1 MRTKFASDL
10 HRQVLDHM
18 GRDSLD
24 LPKGTKST
32 KSKPGK
38 TQTGSRKTERKAER
52 ERKRG
57 NIYGRNP
64 TNPLG
69 PFHSNGIAKPSQKR
83 KLNNSNASGKKIIQP
98 TSKSSSTIPKRQA
111 PAIVERDIFDESD
124 QSDEIDLI
132 GDDDDGNE
140 EDDLMDLD
148 EPDEDDLGSGSDIF
162 DDDDEDDASENGAS
176 KGKSGGKLSKAV
188 QDRFA
193 ADDAEI
199 EEYERKLGIKKGR
212 RSLPKAFQ
220 EDGLGD
226 LLGDEADGAD
236 SDDEEDEAEQKR
248 EYDQWLASKRKTANA
263 TQTNGD
269 DNGESDDEFDKLDSD
284 NDDEF
289 GGFDEDD
296 EDGEPAAPKKRE
308 NPYEAPKENRVVAK
322 YVPPSLRNKANGVS
336 EERQRLQRNIQGL
349 INRLTETN
357 ILSIVQSMEDLYQK
371 NARGDVTEII
381 TDVLMAQIC
390 KGEILPD
397 QFFVLNGGFTA
408 AIYKIIGASFGS
420 HVLHRLESEISRLCK
435 DAEQAPDEAFHT
447 RKEVSNLV
455 SFLTQLYVFEALN
468 CKLIFDYMEFFL
480 SDLTELNV
488 EMLLKICRMA
498 GRMLRRDDP
507 RALKHITSVLNANLS
522 KYEPGA
528 VSVRTKF
535 MVETINDL
543 KDNKTKAKGVD
554 SVMVSE
560 HVLTMKK
567 RIGELKSQSR
577 RLDGLAPMGVSLEDL
592 QNTDTLGKWWLVGAS
607 VPVKPSANGKSGS
620 SANAKTDLSDDED
633 MDFVL
638 PDYSQKARAQ
648 GFSSLAQVAIFTA
661 LMSASNYEQGY
672 RQYVDLK
679 LKKDDQ
685 LEIARVIVQC
695 VGSETQYNDYYAL
708 VAKQACT
715 NSRLR
720 FAFQDRLWKM
730 FRSLGESLFGD
741 EAEFEETADTERMR
755 DKRRLEQVAQFYATL
770 IADNSLTLAILKP
783 LELRDLSELAS
794 RFVEALLVSL
804 LRSIKGKGDDEDARV
819 EAVFGAA
826 RDVPAVAAGVH
837 WFLRKKVRGTDL
849 VSGAVA
855 KKIDRRRR
863 KAQAVVQLAAD
874 V

>member
-1 MRTKFASDL
+1 
-10 HRQVLDHM
+10 M

-38 TQTGSRKTERKAER
+38 TQTGSRKTDRKAER
-52 ERKRG
+52 QRKRG

-69 PFHSNGIAKPSQKR
+69 PSPSSGITKVSQKR
-83 KLNNSNASGKKIIQP
+83 RLN
-98 TSKSSSTIPKRQA
+98 TSSTSRNIYIQSNNKKTNSAPKRQA
-111 PAIVERDIFDESD
+111 PVVEKDIFDESD
-124 QSDEIDLI
+124 PSDGENEL
-132 GDDDDGNE
+132 DDDEDDE
-140 EDDLMDLD
+140 DDEDEDEDDLMDLD
-148 EPDEDDLGSGSDIF
+148 SQHAEDYETGSDIF
-162 DDDDEDDASENGAS
+162 DDEDENEHNAAPGKPNTKIS
-176 KGKSGGKLSKAV
+176 KVV

-226 LLGDEADGAD
+226 LLGDDVNGAD
-236 SDDEEDEAEQKR
+236 SDDQEDEEEQKR
-248 EYDQWLASKRKTANA
+248 EYDQWLLSKRKAASAN
-263 TQTNGD
+263 QTNGD
-269 DNGESDDEFDKLDSD
+269 PDDASDEELDESVEDDSE
-284 NDDEF
+284 NF
-289 GGFDEDD
+289 GGFEDD
-296 EDGEPAAPKKRE
+296 DYDEEPSAPKKRE

-322 YVPPSLRNKANGVS
+322 YVPPSLRNKTSGVS
-336 EERQRLQRNIQGL
+336 EERQRLQRSVQGL

-357 ILSIVQSMEDLYQK
+357 ILSIVKSMEDLYQK
-371 NARGDVTEII
+371 NARGEVTEVI

-397 QFFVLNGGFTA
+397 QFFVLNGGFTSA
-408 AIYKIIGASFGS
+408 VYKIVGASFGS
-420 HVLHRLESEISRLCK
+420 HILHRLEAEISRLCK
-435 DAEQAPDEAFHT
+435 DAEEKPDQAFHI
-447 RKEVSNLV
+447 RKEASNLV

-480 SDLTELNV
+480 NDLTELNV

-522 KYEPGA
+522 KYEPGT

-554 SVMVSE
+554 SAMVSE

-607 VPVKPSANGKSGS
+607 VPVKPTASGKPGS
-620 SANAKTDLSDDED
+620 SANTKSDLSDDED

-661 LMSASNYEQGY
+661 LMSASNYDQGY
-672 RQYVDLK
+672 RQFVDLK

-685 LEIARVIVQC
+685 LEISRVIVQC
-695 VGSETQYNDYYAL
+695 VGSEPQYNDYYAL
-708 VAKQACT
+708 VAKQACS

-755 DKRRLEQVAQFYATL
+755 DRRRLEQVAQFYATL
-770 IADNSLTLAILKP
+770 VADNSLTLAILKP

-804 LRSIKGKGDDEDARV
+804 LQSIKGKGDDEDARI

-826 RDVPAVAAGVH
+826 RDVPSVAAGVH

-855 KKIDRRRR
+855 KKVDRRRR
-863 KAQAVVQLAAD
+863 KAQAVVQLAAA